1 MRYLPTILLSLL
13 LLLSLPG
20 CGDEEMESGEM
31 QEEAQ
36 AVSDLYLEVYTSG
49 TGVPPSNI
57 KSGPQRRLMAER
69 AATVQALLEALRE
82 SGKDEELLKAE
93 AARIETS
100 GYIKSYEVVEKK
112 LKSDDSVEVRL
123 RVVVKQ

>member
-1 MRYLPTILLSLL
+1 MRSFLAITFSFL

-20 CGDEEMESGEM
+20 CGEEKTEGEM
-31 QEEAQ
+31 TEEAQ
-36 AVSDLYLEVYTSG
+36 AVADLYLEVYSSG
-49 TGVPPSNI
+49 TGKAPPNI

-69 AATVQALLEALRE
+69 AATVLALLEALRQ
-82 SGKDEELLKAE
+82 SGKSEELLKAE
-93 AARIETS
+93 RGRIETS

-112 LKSDDSVEVRL
+112 LMSDDSVEVRL